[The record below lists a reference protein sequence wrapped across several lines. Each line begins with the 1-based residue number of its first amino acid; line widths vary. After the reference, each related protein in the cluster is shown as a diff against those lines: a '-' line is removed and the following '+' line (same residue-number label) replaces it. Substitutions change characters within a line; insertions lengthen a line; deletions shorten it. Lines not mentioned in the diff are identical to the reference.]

1 MIKHL
6 RTEYRMLAK
15 PGPKKLFQNTFRI
28 LGASLLGAAV
38 LWALDTGFGAVLGL
52 LL

>member
-38 LWALDTGFGAVLGL
+38 LWAVDTGFGTFLGL